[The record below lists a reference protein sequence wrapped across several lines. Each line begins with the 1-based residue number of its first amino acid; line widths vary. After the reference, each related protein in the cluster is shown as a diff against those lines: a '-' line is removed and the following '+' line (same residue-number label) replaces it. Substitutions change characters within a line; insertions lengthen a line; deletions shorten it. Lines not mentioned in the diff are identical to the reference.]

1 MESEL
6 LLATAKPMIES
17 LVEELFVPQ
26 LKKFLKS
33 VKIKS
38 AELLNRNKG
47 YFNEYLLRTYDKY
60 SIIKALAIPNS
71 QFRIKDVYVAQ
82 TIVKNNLFEGNE
94 EITKVDRLPV
104 ELIKKYQRLLITDTA
119 GMGKS
124 TILKRMFIDLIDNRI
139 KDVGV
144 PIYIELNR
152 LNKERNILLEIQ
164 EELNSLSKEFD
175 KELLL
180 AFIQKGGFI
189 FFLDGYDEISI
200 ADKNDVTKD
209 VQTFI
214 SKAGANNYF
223 ILTSRPEDSIAS
235 FGDFKSFKIQPLT
248 KKEAFELLSKYDIT
262 NQKKVSKKLINELNT
277 DKYSSING
285 FLENPL
291 LVSLLYSAFNYKA
304 EIPLK
309 KHLFYRQVYDALF
322 NAHKLAQGQ
331 NPHEK
336 RCGLDIDDFNRVLR
350 YIGYECLIKIGVQF
364 DKDTILKSISRAK
377 NFCRNL
383 KFGESELLED
393 LITSVPIFIK
403 DGNEYKWAHKSLM
416 EYFAARFIA
425 DDTKGKQNKI
435 LSKIYNSK
443 QIERYLNMLDLYYD
457 IDYKG
462 FNKNIR
468 YPFCK
473 DFVNFYNSINYDSKI
488 ISKELVD
495 ERISKM
501 FLCRPI
507 IIRLSE
513 KSFKEFINAISY
525 KEEEDYLNK
534 CFGVSN
540 SDNKYGYSRSGFSL
554 NITDKTL
561 VIYKVSSLINIAW
574 LLFGHSEDLFNKN
587 KKTTVKLSDIKK
599 LSDKYLRLDK
609 VYELRENTGGSC
621 NECYFLFNKL
631 ISSPPK
637 RNRKKIFSYLDYFA
651 CKKVVDEYELN
662 KNIEVFDL
670 IDIL

>member
-6 LLATAKPMIES
+6 LLAAAKPMIES
-17 LVEELFVPQ
+17 LVEELFVPR
-26 LKKFLKS
+26 LKEFLKS

-60 SIIKALAIPNS
+60 SIINALAIPNS
-71 QFRIKDVYVAQ
+71 QFRLKDVYVTQ
-82 TIVKNNLFEGNE
+82 TLVKDNRFEDNE

-124 TILKRMFIDLIDNRI
+124 TILKRMFIDLIDNCI

-175 KELLL
+175 KDLLL

-200 ADKNDVTKD
+200 ADRSEVTKD

-223 ILTSRPEDSIAS
+223 ILTSRPEDSLAS
-235 FGDFKSFKIQPLT
+235 FGDFQSFKIQPLT

-262 NQKKVSKKLINELNT
+262 KQKKISEALIKELNT
-277 DKYSSING
+277 GKYSSIDE
-285 FLENPL
+285 FLKNPL
-291 LVSLLYSAFNYKA
+291 LVSLLFSAYHFKA

-331 NPHEK
+331 KPHEK
-336 RCGLDIDDFNRVLR
+336 RSGLDIDDFNRVLR

-364 DKDTILKSISRAK
+364 DKDTILKSIGRAK
-377 NFCRNL
+377 DFCRNL

-393 LITSVPIFIK
+393 LITSVPLFIK

-425 DDTKGKQNKI
+425 DDTKEKQNKI
-435 LSKIYNSK
+435 LLKIYNSK
-443 QIERYLNMLDLYYD
+443 QIEKYLYMLDLYYD
-457 IDYKG
+457 LDFNGFDRNFRYQICKDYVLFCNSIDFENVDISKDFIYERKSILFACRNIIIKLSEASYYSFMRALDNKKVEEYLEKQFNIACETTNGFHYKG
-462 FNKNIR
+462 FGYNPFNRILVVHFATPVLDILGLLYNRNEQLFQNKKNVLELEDKKELLDQMEEDKVNRIDINSGESSR
-468 YPFCK
+468 EEYLFI
-473 DFVNFYNSINYDSKI
+473 NFYNKFPPVT
-488 ISKELVD
+488 LTR
-495 ERISKM
+495 RI
-501 FLCRPI
+501 
-507 IIRLSE
+507 E
-513 KSFKEFINAISY
+513 Q
-525 KEEEDYLNK
+525 
-534 CFGVSN
+534 V
-540 SDNKYGYSRSGFSL
+540 
-554 NITDKTL
+554 
-561 VIYKVSSLINIAW
+561 
-574 LLFGHSEDLFNKN
+574 
-587 KKTTVKLSDIKK
+587 
-599 LSDKYLRLDK
+599 
-609 VYELRENTGGSC
+609 
-621 NECYFLFNKL
+621 
-631 ISSPPK
+631 
-637 RNRKKIFSYLDYFA
+637 YLDYNA
-651 CKKVVDEYELN
+651 CKKIKDDYE
-662 KNIEVFDL
+662 KNLEKDDLDLDSFD
-670 IDIL
+670 